1 MKGLV
6 RRYLIIALP
15 LVFVGFLLYPTW
27 RVSSLEKARRAVDT
41 SIDKNA
47 LANWD
52 QKNSES
58 LKNNRAQA
66 LKLGLDLRG
75 GMYVTLEVDA
85 VKLLEEAADKS
96 SREDDVFKQV
106 IAKTQQLSEHSDEQ
120 VIDIFKR
127 SFNEIA
133 RPQGKTLINYYSL
146 ADIKEISEEKILQK
160 LSRDI
165 EEAVDQA
172 LQVIRSRVD
181 KFGVAEP
188 TIQKQGTRR
197 ILLELPGVQDEA
209 QMRELIEHTA
219 RLDFKLVRGGGDVLK
234 AFLNIDEYLERLNS
248 GKKDTTAVA
257 KTDST
262 AVDSTTTASTQTV
275 KSDSAKADSTATAAN
290 DSGKIKDPYAGL
302 SDEQKREKFLRE
314 HSFTSLFRA
323 QFMVNK
329 KAKPQ
334 EFAFLKETLPQLP
347 PNAEYF
353 YTTDDKSKKLILA
366 YLKRDDI
373 RRLLPGDLEVVVDAK
388 PLRGSE
394 NSANPAYSMYVVKR
408 ESELTGEV
416 IVDAFEN
423 FDPTTN
429 RPIVD
434 MQMNDEGSERW
445 ARITG
450 ANIEKRV
457 AIVLDGEVYS
467 APTVQNK
474 ITGGRSQI
482 TGMANIEEAK
492 LLKIILKAGAL
503 KAPVKIIEERLVG
516 PSLGEDSIKYG
527 MWASVIA
534 FVLVVLFMTVYY
546 STAGIV
552 ANVAMMINVALNI
565 AALAAFGG
573 TLSLPGIAGIILTI
587 GLAVDA
593 NIIIF
598 ERIREELTQHHRTLR
613 AAVDEGFKHALP
625 PIIDS
630 HVSTLITAFILM
642 GFGYGP
648 IKGFAV
654 TLMIGIFSTLFTG
667 IIVSRSIIEVLI
679 NRKPGATLS
688 FGEHYTTQKHS

>member
-6 RRYLIIALP
+6 RRYLIILLP

-27 RVSSLEKARRAVDT
+27 RVSVLEKERRSVDT
-41 SIDKNA
+41 TTNKNA
-47 LANWD
+47 LAQWD
-52 QKNSES
+52 QKNMES
-58 LKNNRAQA
+58 LKNNRIQA

-85 VKLLEEAADKS
+85 VQLLKEAADKS
-96 SREDDVFKQV
+96 AREDDVFKQV
-106 IAKTQQLSEHSDEQ
+106 LDRTQKVAESSDEP
-120 VIDIFKR
+120 VIEIFKR

-133 RPQGKTLINYYSL
+133 KPQGKSLINYFDL
-146 ADIKEISEEKILQK
+146 ADIKDISEEKIIAK
-160 LSRDI
+160 LTRDI
-165 EEAVDQA
+165 DDAVDQA
-172 LQVIRSRVD
+172 LTVMRQRVD

-188 TIQKQGTRR
+188 NIQKQGTRR

-234 AFLNIDEYLERLNS
+234 AFLSIDAYLERQNE

-257 KTDST
+257 AVADSTKADST
-262 AVDSTTTASTQTV
+262 AANTT
-275 KSDSAKADSTATAAN
+275 AKADSTKTDSTKTAAN
-290 DSGKIKDPYAGL
+290 DTAKNKDPYAGL
-302 SDEQKREKFLRE
+302 SDEEKGKKYLKE
-314 HSFTSLFRA
+314 HPFTSLFSA
-323 QFMVNK
+323 QFLMDK
-329 KAKPQ
+329 KSKLQPFTLLQ
-334 EFAFLKETLPQLP
+334 ENVAQLP
-347 PNAEYF
+347 PSADYF
-353 YTTDDKSKKLILA
+353 YTTSEKGKKMILD
-366 YLKRDDI
+366 YMKRDDI
-373 RRLLPGDLEVVVDAK
+373 RRLLPADLEITVDAK
-388 PLRGSE
+388 PIRGSE
-394 NSANPAYSMYVVKR
+394 KSANPAFYMYVVKR
-408 ESELTGEV
+408 DAELTGEV

-423 FDPTTN
+423 FDPTSN

-434 MQMNDEGSERW
+434 MMMNDDGADKW

-450 ANIEKRV
+450 ANIGKRIAV
-457 AIVLDGEVYS
+457 VLDGEVYS

-474 ITGGRSQI
+474 IPGGRSQI

-546 STAGIV
+546 SAAGMI
-552 ANVAMMINVALNI
+552 ANIAMLINVSLNI

-598 ERIREELTQHHRTLR
+598 ERIREEIYRGRTLR
-613 AAVDEGFKHALP
+613 AAIDEGFHHALP

-630 HVSTLITAFILM
+630 HVSTLITALILLY
-642 GFGYGP
+642 FGYGP

-654 TLMIGIFSTLFTG
+654 TLIIGIFSTLFTG
-667 IIVSRSIIEVLI
+667 IIVSRSMIELVI
-679 NRKPGATLS
+679 SRKPGANLNFGQHATL
-688 FGEHYTTQKHS
+688 KL